1 MGKTKPAANIAP
13 HNEEKLNDSKVDTA
27 VAFGYD
33 PFNGEVYCFGDSEGY
48 WIENWR
54 TEHYSD
60 YLQDAKG
67 KLITDE
73 DAAIACHEQECAN
86 AHFNCPVYP

>member
-1 MGKTKPAANIAP
+1 MPKQKIAADVAP
-13 HNEEKLNDSKVDTA
+13 HNEKKATDNNADTS

-33 PFNGEVYCFGDSEGY
+33 PFNGEVYCFFDGVGY

-54 TEHYSD
+54 SEHYSD
-60 YLQDAKG
+60 YLHDADG
-67 KLITDE
+67 NLITDE

-86 AHFNCPVYP
+86 AHFSSPVYP